1 MADFRDDL
9 KNFERRF
16 KLNIEKLLSADF
28 LQELGNQATSIIYK
42 RVKAGGGAKNG
53 QRTTLKSLSKSY
65 VTAREGLIEGL
76 ARFTTKEGK
85 FVEFKVKKS
94 LKLGKFGSAGRSN
107 LTRTG
112 QMLDSIDF
120 KLTRNGITIF
130 IPDDPREDS
139 VLSNAEVAEFV
150 AEQGRSFFEL
160 TDSEVTSVQRTI
172 INKLR
177 ILAKNV

>member
-28 LQELGNQATSIIYK
+28 LQELGNQVSTTIYK
-42 RVKAGGGAKNG
+42 RVKAGGGAENG
-53 QRTTLKSLSKSY
+53 QRTRLAPLSAGYIS
-65 VTAREGLIEGL
+65 ARKGTVQ
-76 ARFTTKEGK
+76 FTTQEGK
-85 FVEFKVKKS
+85 FVEFKIKKT
-94 LKLGKFGSAGRSN
+94 KLGNFGSAGRSN

-120 KLTRNGITIF
+120 KVTRNGVTIF
-130 IPDDPREDS
+130 IPDSPREDS
-139 VLSNAEVAEFV
+139 ALSNADVAKFV
-150 AEQGRSFFEL
+150 TKQGRSFFEL
-160 TDSEVTSVQRTI
+160 TDSEVGSIQRTI

-177 ILAKNV
+177 LLAKNV

>member
-28 LQELGNQATSIIYK
+28 LQELGNQVTTTIYK
-42 RVKAGGGAKNG
+42 RVKAGGGAEDG
-53 QRTTLKSLSKSY
+53 QKTRLKPLSSGY
-65 VTAREGLIEGL
+65 ISARKGTVQ
-76 ARFTTKEGK
+76 FNTKEGK
-85 FVEFKVKKS
+85 FVEFKIKKT
-94 LKLGKFGSAGRSN
+94 KLGNFGSAGRSN

-120 KLTRNGITIF
+120 KVTKNGVTIF
-130 IPDDPREDS
+130 IPDSFRDDDDS
-139 VLSNAEVAEFV
+139 KQLTNADVARFV
-150 AEQGRSFFEL
+150 TKQGRSFFEL